1 MSVTAKPAAP
11 TAAAAAP
18 QSGDSGA
25 DRLSLASQRQL
36 VWLKFRRH
44 RLALVSLGVLGAL
57 YLLAIF
63 ADFFAPYPKNYR
75 IPDAQFS
82 SPTRIRVFDPAA
94 GFTTPFV
101 YAARKVLDEATFTY
115 RTVPDRSRRIPL
127 RFFTRGA
134 PYKILGLIP
143 AHTRLFG
150 VTEGYVALFGT
161 NNIGMDVYSQTLY
174 AGRISL
180 SVGLVGVLISFFL
193 GVTLGGISGYF
204 GGFVDDAIQ
213 RLIEFIL
220 SLPQLPLWIAL
231 SAAIPNNWS
240 GIETFFAITIIL
252 SFIGWTGLARVVRG
266 RLISMREED
275 YVMAAKVAGSTD
287 RKVIVGHLLPGF
299 LSYLVV
305 SITLAIP
312 HMILGETTLS
322 FLGLGI
328 LPPEVSWGSMMQ
340 QARSLIVIFNY
351 PWHLIPTI
359 FIVTAVLAFNFIGD
373 GLRDAADPYS
383 R

>member
-1 MSVTAKPAAP
+1 MSVTSSP
-11 TAAAAAP
+11 AAAAAP
-18 QSGDSGA
+18 AQSGDSDG
-25 DRLSLASQRQL
+25 DRLSHASQRQL

-44 RLALVSLGVLGAL
+44 KLALVSLAVLAAL
-57 YLLAIF
+57 YVLAIF
-63 ADFFAPYPKNYR
+63 ADFFGPYPKNYR

-82 SPTRIRVFDPAA
+82 SPTRIRVFDPAT
-94 GFTTPFV
+94 GFTGPFV
-101 YAARKVLDEATFTY
+101 YAARKEFDEATYTY
-115 RTVPDRSRRIPL
+115 RTVPDRSRRITI
-127 RFFTRGA
+127 RFFIRGA

-143 AHTRLFG
+143 SQTRLFG

-161 NNIGMDVYSQTLY
+161 NNIGMDVYSQSLY

-180 SVGLVGVLISFFL
+180 SVGLIGVLISFLL

-287 RKVIVGHLLPGF
+287 RKVIVSHLLPGF